1 LLKKIL
7 KFSLKLFALLAILF
21 GLFTVS
27 IYYGVFG
34 HVFTKAELRGFKNE
48 TASLVYS
55 EDAVLIGK
63 FFDENRTNISYEQLP
78 KSVVNALV
86 ATEDARF
93 FKHKGVDTQSLFRVL
108 IKTLLLKDKNSG
120 GGSTI
125 SQQLAKNMYGRKDYG
140 TLSMPINKTKEM
152 ILANRLEDIYNK
164 NEVLA
169 MYLNTVPFGENV
181 YGIESASRRYFNK
194 NVEYLKIEE
203 AAVLIGMLKANS
215 YYNPRSYPKN
225 AIKRRNVV
233 LRQMYKYE
241 YVSKKE
247 KDSLQ
252 NLPLKIDY
260 SNLKSEGPA
269 NYFMVQVRKETEKI
283 LKELKVDNKSSYDLK
298 TSGLIIETTLN
309 AQLQDYALQSYK
321 SHLGKMQK
329 RLQNRYKTSWG
340 KRHLKKLVTKELEK
354 LKIVKGIDQKQK
366 RELFSWDGFTIDS
379 ISVRDS
385 LQHELT
391 LLHAGFLAVDPNNG
405 AVKSWVGGIDFRT
418 HPYDQI
424 YAQRQI
430 ASTFKPILYAAAIQ
444 NGTQPCDYLRNDSL
458 VFTDHDN
465 WTPQNYNK
473 SIGGSYS
480 VAASLAKSMNI
491 PTVNLFLQTPFENL
505 EGTWKNL
512 GFSQELLNAPATAL
526 GTASAS
532 IYELAIAY
540 AAFANGGSKI
550 EPQLIKSIRTSDG
563 KILYQNDLV
572 QSNAE
577 VITKETSRI
586 MDEML
591 QKVMREGTGSAMKRV
606 YGVNLPL
613 AGKTGTSQ
621 DYADAWFVTY
631 NPNLVLVTRVGANK
645 PAIHFASGSN
655 GAGSTLAMPL
665 VAKTLQK
672 VQNNVKLRNEYFANF
687 SEVDETSV
695 ALFDCDD
702 YIEDTDFEIFLNEL
716 FKKNETTAEKA
727 TRKAQRKSKNKES
740 FFKRLFG
747 KKE

>member
-1 LLKKIL
+1 MLKKLFKI
-7 KFSLKLFALLAILF
+7 FLKLVVLIAILL
-21 GLFTVS
+21 GLFVVS

-34 HVFTKAELRGFKNE
+34 HVFTKTELKAFKNE

-55 EDAVLIGK
+55 EDASLIGK
-63 FFDENRTNISYEQLP
+63 FFDINRTAISYEQLP
-78 KSVVNALV
+78 KSVVDALV
-86 ATEDARF
+86 ATEDVRF
-93 FKHKGVDTQSLFRVL
+93 FKHNGVDAQSLFRVL
-108 IKTLLLKDKNSG
+108 IKSLILKDKNSG

-125 SQQLAKNMYGRKDYG
+125 SQQLAKNMYGRNDYG

-194 NVEYLKIEE
+194 NVEYLKTEE
-203 AAVLIGMLKANS
+203 AAVLIGMLKANT

-233 LRQMYKYE
+233 LNQMYKYD

-252 NLPLKIDY
+252 NLSLQIDY

-269 NYFMVQVRKETEKI
+269 NYFMVQVKKEAEKI
-283 LKELKVDNKSSYDLK
+283 LKEIKVENEPIYDLK

-309 AQLQDYALQSYK
+309 AQLQDYVLQAYK

-340 KRHLKKLVTKELEK
+340 KKHLKNLVTKELIK
-354 LKIVKGIDQKQK
+354 LKFVEGLDKKQK
-366 RELFSWDGFTIDS
+366 RELFSWDGFIMDA

-385 LQHELT
+385 LQYELT
-391 LLHAGFLAVDPNNG
+391 LLHAGFLALDPNNG

-418 HPYDQI
+418 HPYDQV
-424 YAQRQI
+424 YGQRQI
-430 ASTFKPILYAAAIQ
+430 ASTFKPILYASAIQ

-458 VFTDHDN
+458 VFIDHDN

-491 PTVNLFLQTPFENL
+491 PTVNLFLQTPFEIIEN
-505 EGTWKNL
+505 TWEDL
-512 GFSQELLNAPATAL
+512 GFSQELKNTPASAL

-540 AAFANGGSKI
+540 SAFANGGYKI
-550 EPQLIKSIRTSDG
+550 EPQILKSIRTSDG
-563 KILYQNDLV
+563 KFLYKNKFL
-572 QSNAE
+572 QSFDE
-577 VITKETSRI
+577 VITKETSYL
-586 MDEML
+586 MNEML
-591 QKVMREGTGSAMKRV
+591 QKVMKEGTGSAMKRV

-621 DYADAWFVTY
+621 DYADAWFVSY

-645 PAIHFASGSN
+645 PTIHFTSGSN

-665 VAKTLQK
+665 VAKTLLK
-672 VQNNVKLRNEYFANF
+672 VQSNPKLRNEYFTNF
-687 SEVDETSV
+687 SVFNETTA

-702 YIEDTDFEIFLNEL
+702 FIEDTDFEKLLEEL
-716 FKKNETTAEKA
+716 FNNPETTKEKA
-727 TRKAQRKSKNKES
+727 SKKAKRKSKKKES

-747 KKE
+747 KKD

>member
-1 LLKKIL
+1 LLKKL
-7 KFSLKLFALLAILF
+7 FKFFLKLFVLITILI
-21 GLFTVS
+21 GLFIAS

-34 HVFTKAELRGFKNE
+34 HVFSKGELRQFKNE

-55 EDAVLIGK
+55 EDTKLIGK
-63 FFDENRTNISYEQLP
+63 FFDENRTNISYDQLP
-78 KSVVNALV
+78 KSVIDALV
-86 ATEDARF
+86 ATEDIRF
-93 FKHKGVDTQSLFRVL
+93 FKHSGIDAQSLFRVL
-108 IKTLLLKDKNSG
+108 IKTVILKEKKSG

-125 SQQLAKNMYGRKDYG
+125 SQQLAKNMYGRDNHGK
-140 TLSMPINKTKEM
+140 LSIPINKVKEM
-152 ILANRLEDIYNK
+152 ILANRLEDIYSK
-164 NEVLA
+164 NEILA
-169 MYLNTVPFGENV
+169 MYLNTVPFGENI

-194 NVEYLKIEE
+194 NVEYLKTEE
-203 AAVLIGMLKANS
+203 ATVLIGMLKANT
-215 YYNPRSYPKN
+215 YYNPRRYPKH
-225 AIKRRNVV
+225 ATKRRNVV
-233 LRQMYKYE
+233 LSQMYKYK
-241 YVSKKE
+241 YVTKKE

-252 NLPLKIDY
+252 NLPLEIDY

-269 NYFMVQVRKETEKI
+269 NYFMAQVEKEAKKL
-283 LKELKVDNKSSYDLK
+283 LKEIKIENEVVYDLK

-309 AQLQDYALQSYK
+309 AQLQDYALQAYK

-329 RLQNRYKTSWG
+329 RLQNRYKTLWG
-340 KRHLKKLVTKELEK
+340 RKHLKKIITNELKK
-354 LKIVKGIDQKQK
+354 LKLTKRIDIKQK
-366 RELFSWDGFTIDS
+366 RELFSWDGFIIDS

-385 LQHELT
+385 LQYELT
-391 LLHAGFLAVDPNNG
+391 LLHAGFLALNPNNG
-405 AVKSWVGGIDFRT
+405 AIKSWIGGIDFRT

-430 ASTFKPILYAAAIQ
+430 ASTFKPVLYASAIQ

-458 VFTDHDN
+458 VFTDYDN

-491 PTVNLFLQTPFENL
+491 PTVNLFLQTPFDSIKNI
-505 EGTWKNL
+505 WNNL
-512 GFSQELLNAPATAL
+512 GFSQELKNTPASAL

-540 AAFANGGSKI
+540 SAFANGGNKI
-550 EPQLIKSIRTSDG
+550 EPQIIKSIRTSDG
-563 KILYQNDLV
+563 EVLYKNNFIQPNTKIL
-572 QSNAE
+572 
-577 VITKETSRI
+577 TKKTSLI
-586 MDEML
+586 MSEML
-591 QKVMREGTGSAMKRV
+591 QKVMNEGTGSSMKRV
-606 YGVNLPL
+606 YGVDLPL

-645 PAIHFASGSN
+645 PNIHFASGSN

-672 VQNNVKLRNEYFANF
+672 IQKNAKLRNEYFTNF
-687 SEVDETSV
+687 SDFNEATA

-702 YIEDTDFEIFLNEL
+702 FIEDTDLEKLLDDL
-716 FKKNETTAEKA
+716 FNKPETTKEKA
-727 TRKAQRKSKNKES
+727 SKKAKRKNQKIKS
-740 FFKRLFG
+740 FFNRLFG
-747 KKE
+747 RKD